1 MTNLNPSLLNKFIA
15 PATNNSFFFSFE
27 GIEGAG
33 KSTHIT
39 RLKSDLEKLGFKVIL
54 TREPGG
60 TVVGEKLREA
70 ILKSSVPLD
79 PIAEAHLFA
88 SSRAQLLKEVT
99 LKNLEKEKTIV
110 IYDRYLD
117 SSLAYQGMARGLGAE
132 TVLQIHQH
140 FPLTIVPH
148 RTFYLR
154 IGLETSL
161 QRQAMRNNDKDYF
174 EAENQNFYRKLIE
187 GYDLAMSLFPLR
199 FCLINAEMS
208 IDLVYQEIYKAACE
222 ILGVKV

>member
-39 RLKSDLEKLGFKVIL
+39 RLKSDLEKLGFNVIL

-60 TVVGEKLREA
+60 TVFGEKLREA

-174 EAENQNFYRKLIE
+174 EAENQSFYRKLIE

-199 FCLINAEMS
+199 FCLIDAEQS
-208 IDLVYQEIYKAACE
+208 IDHVYRDIYKAACE
-222 ILGVKV
+222 ILGVKA